1 MVFPLA
7 GGSVVQLKKKPDQY
21 EKKTSENLGLR
32 ETRRRREREP
42 GQCHAEARRAETRED
57 RPAMTHKD
65 GNASFNLPVKVKI
78 SQFSV
83 SHRAKGC
90 KARAEENEAGQTP
103 GKEAAHRQDKK
114 RIVGE
119 GMNR

>member
-1 MVFPLA
+1 
-7 GGSVVQLKKKPDQY
+7 
-21 EKKTSENLGLR
+21 
-32 ETRRRREREP
+32 
-42 GQCHAEARRAETRED
+42 
-57 RPAMTHKD
+57 MTHKD

-103 GKEAAHRQDKK
+103 GKEGKQPIDRDKK